1 MTKYYETL
9 QDFITNQMRMRHIY
23 QPVMLIE
30 LLKNK
35 GSADVSTI
43 AKALLRYDKS
53 PQIMHIYAQHFH
65 LTTNGNL

>member
-9 QDFITNQMRMRHIY
+9 QGFITNQMRMSHIY
-23 QPVMLIE
+23 QPVMLMK
-30 LLKNK
+30 LFKNK

-43 AKALLRYDKS
+43 AKALLRHDKS
-53 PQIMHIYAQHFH
+53 PQIMHIYAQHFY

>member
-9 QDFITNQMRMRHIY
+9 QDFITNQMRMSHIY

-43 AKALLRYDKS
+43 AKALLRHDKS
-53 PQIMHIYAQHFH
+53 HTNNPQHFY
-65 LTTNGNL
+65 LTMNGDL